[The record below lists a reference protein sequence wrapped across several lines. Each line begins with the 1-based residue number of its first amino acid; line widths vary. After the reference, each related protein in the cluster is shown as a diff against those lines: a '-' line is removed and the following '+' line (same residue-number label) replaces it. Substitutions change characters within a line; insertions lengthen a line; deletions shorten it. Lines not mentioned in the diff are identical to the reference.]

1 MMHFGALEAG
11 GTKMVLS
18 LMNENGTMLERVS
31 MPTLTPAETMPGMI
45 DFFRERHIA
54 ALGIGCFGPLR
65 TSGRILPPM
74 VISPP
79 HPSCPGGTTPL
90 WAPSGKPW
98 ACL

>member
-18 LMNENGTMLERVS
+18 LMDENGTMLERVS

-45 DFFRERHIA
+45 DFFRSGTLPPWASA
-54 ALGIGCFGPLR
+54 ALGPW

-79 HPSCPGGTTPL
+79 PPSCPGGTTPL

>member
-54 ALGIGCFGPLR
+54 ALGTW

-74 VISPP
+74 AISPP
-79 HPSCPGGTTPL
+79 PPSCPGGTTPL

-98 ACL
+98 ACP

>member
-18 LMNENGTMLERVS
+18 LMDENGTMLERVS

-54 ALGIGCFGPLR
+54 ALGIGCFGPLDLR
-65 TSGRILPPM
+65 PDSPTYGYITSTPKLPWRNY
-74 VISPP
+74 
-79 HPSCPGGTTPL
+79 PL